1 MRKLDIL
8 PSVIVA
14 ALHIFLV
21 AIFWRRKLYRT
32 LPFFFCFSI
41 ASIVISAIRISVIGT
56 YQIFFK
62 VFWATEAIYAVLTL
76 LVLHE
81 IFHEVFQAFFD
92 AWWWFRLIFPAIV
105 LITFGI
111 TIYHVLA
118 YPPTQAPSVINLVLS
133 LSSANNYLQVA
144 IFVVFFLLV
153 WILGTGWD
161 NYPFGVITGFATS
174 TAGIWLVSAL
184 RSEFGTRFN
193 MVWKYGLS
201 VSNFIAVVVWLI
213 TFRRPQPETKWALG
227 MAPEQMLEEVRQYIR
242 ILRKGLGNQDDSE

>member
-1 MRKLDIL
+1 MQKLDIL
-8 PSVIVA
+8 LSLVGPI
-14 ALHIFLV
+14 LHSGLI
-21 AIFWRRKLYRT
+21 AIFISRKLYRK
-32 LPFFFCFSI
+32 LPFFFCFSF
-41 ASIVISAIRISVIGT
+41 STVIISVVRLSVSGT
-56 YQIFFK
+56 YQTFFK

-118 YPPTQAPSVINLVLS
+118 YPPTQVPSVINLVLS
-133 LSSANNYLQVA
+133 LSSANNYLQAA

-153 WILGTGWD
+153 WLLATGWD
-161 NYPFGVITGFATS
+161 NYPFGVMAGFAAS

-193 MVWKYGLS
+193 IVWKYGLS
-201 VSNFIAVVVWLI
+201 VSNFLAVVVWLI
-213 TFRRPQPETKWALG
+213 TFWRPQPETKWGLG

-242 ILRKGLGNQDDSE
+242 ILRKGLGAHDDSE